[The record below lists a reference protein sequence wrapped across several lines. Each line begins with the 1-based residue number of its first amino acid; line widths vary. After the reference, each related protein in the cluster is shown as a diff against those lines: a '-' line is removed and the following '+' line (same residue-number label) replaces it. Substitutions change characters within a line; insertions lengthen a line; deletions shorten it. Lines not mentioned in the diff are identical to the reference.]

1 MKRKTVATVL
11 ATAAGVMMGIGGST
25 VYADQLSNVSYTD
38 AVKELQNAD
47 TEKTYAS
54 EEVEQ
59 AEADVKRA
67 ASVKSDADRELD
79 NAVRAEEDALAEK
92 EAVESAY
99 DQDVQVDDA
108 TKEEID
114 AAYAEQEDA
123 KSILDVA
130 EAHKEKANAD
140 IATAEKEICDT
151 ENSIKKLQENVSEEE
166 MRKTETKTFFEWMRD
181 NVDVFISEGLIPA
194 EDRDAFVRDQERAI
208 MQFSSEETYFYSF
221 THLGEYNDATNVAFI
236 KNANGKSIFDWVREC
251 IEKRKEDLTIEHSYS
266 QQFSDDSKPELRI
279 SSELMAAAEL
289 ALNYACSENGYH
301 ASVREDNE
309 LNKDNNY
316 IYYEDGS
323 RKKIRQS
330 KWREYYDT
338 EVVSGGMSDP
348 YTGWVDE
355 ERRNYMIKNGYADGE
370 YTWGGQTGHYTAVAN
385 LEYDTIG
392 FAYEI
397 GGEAHVWKN
406 YNAVFSEKGKKFGLS
421 VDTYE
426 LLFNR
431 YYATIDA
438 NALNLSRT
446 TYDLEK
452 KNNEKKY
459 AEEDLE
465 KWTPRAES
473 AKADYESKYAAYQD
487 LLSRY
492 QKNDDL
498 DPARTKANEKYES
511 AKKRTESARAKAER
525 AASSLKD
532 AESYLAKTKKN
543 YAKALDTVKNAE
555 EAYKTAVDNIDIV
568 YRLYYA
574 PTKEHLFTTDANERK
589 VLVSKYG
596 WIDENVAWVSPK
608 NGAPIYRLF
617 NPFTTDHHYTAS
629 KHESDTLVAK
639 YGWILDGVVFHAS
652 DRDDAVAVRRLWNK
666 GLKTGSHHFTTSVNE
681 YNTNVTRG
689 WVGEDIAFRVEA
701 ADYIELDRP
710 TDMNTYRSSNDDTI
724 TLTGTSKAS
733 KLSSGMK
740 SGTDSSCRKESKA
753 SATKSSD
760 AKEPKRAAATGVSLW
775 AGISYIAAK
784 RKRNQDKE

>member
-1 MKRKTVATVL
+1 M
-11 ATAAGVMMGIGGST
+11 
-25 VYADQLSNVSYTD
+25 
-38 AVKELQNAD
+38 
-47 TEKTYAS
+47 
-54 EEVEQ
+54 
-59 AEADVKRA
+59 
-67 ASVKSDADRELD
+67 
-79 NAVRAEEDALAEK
+79 
-92 EAVESAY
+92 ESAY
-99 DQDVQVDDA
+99 DPDVQVDAA

-123 KSILDVA
+123 KSILNAA
-130 EAHKEKANAD
+130 EMSKEKANKDVASAD
-140 IATAEKEICDT
+140 KELRDT
-151 ENSIKKLQENVSEEE
+151 EDLIDELQETVSDEDQ
-166 MRKTETKTFFEWMRD
+166 RKTQTKAFFEWMRD

-208 MQFSSEETYFYSF
+208 MQFSPEETYFYDH
-221 THLGEYNDATNVAFI
+221 TNLGAGDDATNITFMKDVQ
-236 KNANGKSIFDWVREC
+236 GRTVFDLIREC

-266 QQFSDDSKPELRI
+266 QQFSDHEMPVLRI

-289 ALNYACSENGYH
+289 ALNYSRDDKDNYH
-301 ASVREDNE
+301 ASVRECNE
-309 LNKDNNY
+309 
-316 IYYEDGS
+316 IYYGEDNRIYHEDGTFE
-323 RKKIRQS
+323 RIRET
-330 KWREYYDT
+330 KWDEYYET
-338 EVVSGGMSDP
+338 EVISTGANP
-348 YTGWVDE
+348 YEGWVDS
-355 ERRNYMIKNGYADGE
+355 ERVMYLTKHGYLEGDVEHLSSCTCPKCLGDD
-370 YTWGGQTGHYTAVAN
+370 GHYRAIVDYK
-385 LEYDTIG
+385 YDTTG
-392 FAYEI
+392 FSFLTAKY
-397 GGEAHVWKN
+397 GTPLCNQTFGEQ
-406 YNAVFSEKGKKFGLS
+406 GKHYGLD

-431 YYATIDA
+431 YYATIDK
-438 NALNLSRT
+438 NALALSRALI
-446 TYDLEK
+446 DVEDK
-452 KNNEKKY
+452 RNEKKY
-459 AEEDLE
+459 AEKHLDE
-465 KWTPRAES
+465 WTTRAES

-498 DPARTKANEKYES
+498 NSARTKANEKYEA

-608 NGAPIYRLF
+608 KGAPVYRLF

-666 GLKTGSHHFTTSVNE
+666 GLKTGSHHFTTSANE

-710 TDMNTYRSSNDDTI
+710 TDMKTYRSSNDDTI

-740 SGTDSSCRKESKA
+740 SGMDSSCRKESKA

-760 AKEPKRAAATGVSLW
+760 AKTPKRAAATGVSLW
-775 AGISYIAAK
+775 AGISYIVSK
-784 RKRNQDKE
+784 RKRKNGDA

>member
-25 VYADQLSNVSYTD
+25 VYADQLSNVNYTD

-92 EAVESAY
+92 EVVESTY
-99 DQDVQVDDA
+99 DQDAQVDDA
-108 TKEEID
+108 TKEEVD
-114 AAYAEQEDA
+114 EAYIEYLHTKGGVDTAEECI
-123 KSILDVA
+123 K
-130 EAHKEKANAD
+130 KANND
-140 IATAEKEICDT
+140 IATAENEINEIENQIKELEET
-151 ENSIKKLQENVSEEE
+151 VSEDEY
-166 MRKTETKTFFEWMRD
+166 RKTETKSFFEWMRD

-194 EDRDAFVRDQERAI
+194 QDRDAFIRDQERAI
-208 MQFSSEETYFYSF
+208 MQFSPEETYFYSF

-266 QQFSDDSKPELRI
+266 QQYSDDSKPELRI

-301 ASVREDNE
+301 ASVREDNALAKE
-309 LNKDNNY
+309 NENVTRW
-316 IYYEDGS
+316 EDL
-323 RKKIRQS
+323 KKS

-355 ERRNYMIKNGYADGE
+355 ERRNYMIKNGYVEGE

-397 GGEAHVWKN
+397 GGEDHVWKN
-406 YNAVFSEKGKKFGLS
+406 YNAVFSEKGKKYGLS

-431 YYATIDA
+431 YYETIDV
-438 NALNLSRT
+438 NALKLSKMR
-446 TYDLEK
+446 YDLEEK
-452 KNNEKKY
+452 KKEKKY
-459 AEEDLE
+459 AEDDLAE
-465 KWTPRAES
+465 WTSEAELR
-473 AKADYESKYAAYQD
+473 KADCDSKYAAYQD

-498 DPARTKANEKYES
+498 DSARTKANAKYES

-608 NGAPIYRLF
+608 NGAPVYRLF

-652 DRDDAVAVRRLWNK
+652 DRDDAVAVRRLWNR

-710 TDMNTYRSSNDDTI
+710 TDMKTYRSSNDDTI

-760 AKEPKRAAATGVSLW
+760 AKTPKRAAATGVSLW